1 MPDALSLRLESDDG
15 PGQLGENRSPLA
27 NVCADVENQI
37 VASYDRRLK
46 FSLRNISLVVAQS
59 VTVDLVVK
67 TKVKQKFL

>member
-1 MPDALSLRLESDDG
+1 VPDAYSLRLESDDS